1 MQAYRKLTVVEPLTS
16 TNNQNSFRY
25 LGGIVFKFGGQ

>member
-1 MQAYRKLTVVEPLTS
+1 MDWVLTRYTNPITN

-25 LGGIVFKFGGQ
+25 LGGIVFMLGGQ